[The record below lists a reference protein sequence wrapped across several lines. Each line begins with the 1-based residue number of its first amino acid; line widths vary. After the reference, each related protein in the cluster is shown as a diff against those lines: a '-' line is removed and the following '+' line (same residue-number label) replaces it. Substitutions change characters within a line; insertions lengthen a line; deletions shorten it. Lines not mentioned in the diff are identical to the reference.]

1 MNLLYAMAPPSGGGQ
16 GGSRGILTFLP
27 LILIFV
33 IFYIFLIMPQKQ
45 QQKKHRALLEN
56 LKRGD
61 KIVTAAGIHGTILK
75 LEKDTATLQ
84 ISQKAELVIDRS
96 AISRIL
102 S

>member
-1 MNLLYAMAPPSGGGQ
+1 MNLLYAMAPPSGGEQ

-33 IFYIFLIMPQKQ
+33 IFYIFLIMPQKK

-84 ISQKAELVIDRS
+84 ISQKAELIIDRS

>member
-1 MNLLYAMAPPSGGGQ
+1 MNLLYAMAPPQGGGQ
-16 GGSRGILTFLP
+16 GKGGGILTFLP

-84 ISQKAELVIDRS
+84 ISQKAELIIDRS